1 MLTFKHMAILI
12 ISPTSGLYDMSA
24 EHLNKMGFGLVL
36 QASSAKEAMA
46 LMHQRPISLVITAWK
61 MPAMSG
67 LQLLQSMR
75 RDKTY
80 GEIPLIMVND
90 TQDEE
95 LFRMAIREG
104 AQGYLIL
111 PLKTERLTQ
120 MVEEIMTSFVDPDQ
134 EQFFKYLESARKLH
148 FEKDYA
154 GAAAEYG
161 KAVGISENPIAL
173 VAWGDMLLEN
183 DPSQAESMFQRALAV
198 DPENVKALF
207 GLAMTLKERQA
218 LGEAERTLEI
228 ALAETEKQKK
238 MQKHAPH
245 LHYYQGEIR
254 LELKKLKEAAES
266 FSQAIQADPQ
276 NAELQVKI
284 GDAYAQRG
292 YYQESEQYYTQA
304 IKLDPHL
311 IHVYNKI
318 GIAYRKQGKLNV
330 AIALYNKARQFAPDD
345 ENLLYNIARAHL
357 EMNEFDQARQILTEA
372 LEINPRFREARAL
385 IQRLDARTS
394 D

>member
-1 MLTFKHMAILI
+1 MLSFKHMAILI
-12 ISPTSGLYDMSA
+12 VSPTSGLFDLMA
-24 EHLNKMGFGLVL
+24 DHLDKMGFGLVL
-36 QASSAKEAMA
+36 QAASAKEARA
-46 LMHQRPISLVITAWK
+46 TMHQRPISLVISAWK

-67 LQLLQSMR
+67 LQLLQSLR
-75 RDKTY
+75 QDKAY
-80 GEIPLIMVND
+80 GEVPVILVND
-90 TQDEE
+90 TEDEE
-95 LFRMAIREG
+95 LFRLAIREG

-111 PLKTERLTQ
+111 PLKMEKFTR
-120 MVEEIMTSFVDPDQ
+120 MVQEIMTSFVDPEQ
-134 EQFFKYLESARKLH
+134 EQFFKHLETARKLH
-148 FEKDYA
+148 FEKNYA

-161 KAVGISENPIAL
+161 RAVAISENPTAL
-173 VAWGDMLLEN
+173 VAWGDMLLET
-183 DPSQAESMFQRALAV
+183 DPPQAESMFERALAV
-198 DPENVKALF
+198 EPDNVKALF

-218 LGEAERTLEI
+218 LSEAEHTLEI

-266 FSQAIQADPQ
+266 FQQASQADPQ

-292 YYQESEQYYTQA
+292 YYEESEQYYTRA
-304 IKLDPHL
+304 IRLDPHL

-318 GIAYRKQGKLNV
+318 GIAYRQQGKFNV

-345 ENLLYNIARAHL
+345 ENLLYNIARAHI
-357 EMNEFDQARQILTEA
+357 EMNEFDQARQFLTEA
-372 LEINPRFREARAL
+372 LEINPAFKEARAL
-385 IQRLDARTS
+385 IQRLDARAAR
-394 D
+394 